1 VADFCNNAG
10 ADVAYRNH
18 DFHLKLTKGISYE
31 YKMLRT
37 TKSRSYLPIDYQN
50 PENNAFWCV
59 NQFSIGKNKRRPDII
74 IYINGIPL
82 VLLN

>member
-31 YKMLRT
+31 YKDAEDNEKPFIFTHRLSKPRE
-37 TKSRSYLPIDYQN
+37 QC
-50 PENNAFWCV
+50 FFGV
-59 NQFSIGKNKRRPDII
+59 SISS
-74 IYINGIPL
+74 
-82 VLLN
+82 VLLVKQTPS